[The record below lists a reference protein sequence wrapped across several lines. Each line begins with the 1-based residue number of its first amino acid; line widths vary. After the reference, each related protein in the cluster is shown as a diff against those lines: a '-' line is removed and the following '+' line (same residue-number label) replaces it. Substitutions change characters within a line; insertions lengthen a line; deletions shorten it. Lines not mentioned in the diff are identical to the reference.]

1 MEEALEKMPD
11 GLSDAFGQTLSRLN
25 RQSDGRK
32 RLGIKTLMW
41 IFFARRP
48 LLVTELSEALAIRPR
63 DSSLNA
69 KYRPSQKLM
78 VDCCQGLVVVDE
90 GSSVFRLVHYSVQ
103 EYLDEHQDQIFP
115 TGDQTIAEMLTT
127 YLLFETFALGCRE
140 DESEILRLISDNILV
155 KYAVRH
161 WGDHVRDA
169 HDGSADEI
177 AYRFLEAGPQRSC
190 ACQVSQYIQGRRE
203 EYWEVDEAESRN
215 GLHVAASFGL
225 GSLAKRLLDCQEV
238 KVDTETCMGTTA
250 LILAASHGHKG
261 LIQILLSRGAD
272 VTLGNWYGTALH
284 CAAESGKVKALLDVL
299 PMDFDVDVRDPHGRT
314 ALHCAT
320 YGGHIAAMQALI
332 DRGADVNATTPE
344 SNSTPLRS
352 ALKWGNRPDVISLLL
367 ANGANT
373 DFPSHRNKRRV
384 AMLPDG
390 SWVTKDTI
398 QKMMIQTALIPNPG
412 DTT

>member
-32 RLGIKTLMW
+32 RLGINTLMW

-103 EYLDEHQDQIFP
+103 EYLHEHQDQIFP

-215 GLHVAASFGL
+215 GLHVAATFGL
-225 GSLAKRLLDCQEV
+225 ESLAKRLLDCQEV
-238 KVDTETCMGTTA
+238 EVDTKTCMGTTA
-250 LILAASHGHKG
+250 LILAASCGHKG

-272 VTLGNWYGTALH
+272 VTLENWYGTALH

-320 YGGHIAAMQALI
+320 DSGHIAAMQALI

-344 SNSTPLRS
+344 YNSTPLRS
-352 ALKWGNRPDVISLLL
+352 TLEWGIRPDVISLLL

-390 SWVTKDTI
+390 SWVTKDTSSEDDDSDGI
-398 QKMMIQTALIPNPG
+398 
-412 DTT
+412 DS